1 MSHPFLRLL
10 LPLAGS
16 FGIGFGSVH
25 AQTISNDVVRIGVL
39 SDMSGPYADTAGRG
53 SVEAVKMAVEDFGG
67 KVLGKPIEV
76 VFADHQSKA
85 DVASSRARTWFDVD
99 KVDTVMDINNTAV
112 ALAVY
117 NLAKERN
124 KLVLATAPA
133 SDVLTSDACIPTAI
147 HYTYDTYA
155 FANGVVKALL
165 DKGKKDWYIMA
176 VDYAFGK
183 AGAETV
189 TNALAKGGGKVVG
202 RSNFPLNASDFSSFT
217 VQAQG
222 SKAEVVTLVSAGNDT
237 VNAIK
242 SAAQFGLMK
251 GQTVAPQFL
260 FITDV
265 HAIGLKTGQGMVFP
279 TAFYWDQSPEARA
292 WSDRFYQ
299 RMGKKMRPSMIHA
312 GNYSATL
319 QYLKA
324 IEATGTDEGLAV
336 TQQMKKTKIN
346 DFFAQNGYVREDG
359 RMVHDL
365 YLAQVKTPEESK
377 GQWDYYKIIA
387 TIPGDQ
393 AFRPMADGKCSL
405 VQKKL

>member
-1 MSHPFLRLL
+1 MKHWTAIAAAAACIAAAA
-10 LPLAGS
+10 LPAQAQ
-16 FGIGFGSVH
+16 GISG
-25 AQTISNDVVRIGVL
+25 DVVKIAVL
-39 SDMSGPYADTAGRG
+39 SDMSGPYADTAGRS

-67 KVLGKPIEV
+67 KVLGKPVEV

-99 KVDTVMDINNTAV
+99 GVDTVMDINNTAV

-133 SDVLTSDACIPTAI
+133 SDVLTNEACIPTAI

-155 FANGVVKALL
+155 FANGVAHSLL
-165 DKGKKDWYIMA
+165 EKGKKEWFIMA

-189 TNALAKGGGKVVG
+189 TQAVNKGGGKVVG
-202 RSNFPLNASDFSSFT
+202 RANFPLNASDFSSFT
-217 VQAQG
+217 VQAQN
-222 SKAEVVTLVSAGNDT
+222 SKAEVVTLVSAGADT

-242 SAAQFGLMK
+242 SASQFGLMK
-251 GQTVAPQFL
+251 NQIVAPQFL
-260 FITDV
+260 FISDV

-279 TAFYWDQSPEARA
+279 TAFYWDRTPESRA
-292 WSDRFYQ
+292 WSDRFYE
-299 RMGKKMRPSMIHA
+299 RIGKKMRPSMIHA
-312 GNYSATL
+312 GNYSATM

-324 IEATGTDEGLAV
+324 IEAAGTDDGLAV
-336 TQQMKKTKIN
+336 AQQMKKTKIN
-346 DFFAQNGYVREDG
+346 DFFTQNGYVREDG

-377 GQWDYYKIIA
+377 GPWDYYKIIA
-387 TIPGDQ
+387 TIPGEQ
-393 AFRPMADGKCSL
+393 AFRPMADGKCPL
-405 VQKKL
+405 VKK